1 MLIHRL
7 IDEIKTKVCGFLTQI
22 DFLTGTM
29 IMYTNLLISSNEEN
43 RVKIIVKPYIEYIQ
57 EKIICQKNYD
67 ILAN

>member
-1 MLIHRL
+1 
-7 IDEIKTKVCGFLTQI
+7 
-22 DFLTGTM
+22 M